1 MIIKFYLVNGN
12 SKRRVLELSKMLPL
26 IVDVENRKI
35 VIFGGGAVG
44 ERKAELFKDA
54 DTYVVSRDF
63 APAIQK
69 LAEDGFIKLVK
80 SDLNDIESII
90 KDAFLVIPATDDLT
104 LNSRILKMAKK
115 HNILVNQVNAVG
127 DVLIPSV
134 IKKGDIVI
142 GISTQGKSPAISKFI
157 RKRFEQIVTQKYAD
171 MVRLQDE
178 IRELLKER
186 VPSQKLREKV
196 LWEILNDGV
205 IWEALESSYDK
216 AYALSIAH
224 MDSYSKKSNGA
235 Q

>member
-1 MIIKFYLVNGN
+1 MTIKSYLVNGN

-26 IVDVENRKI
+26 IIDVENRRV

-54 DTYVVSRDF
+54 DTYVASRDF
-63 APAIQK
+63 TPGIQK

-80 SDLNDIESII
+80 SDLNDIDIESII
-90 KDAFLVIPATDDLT
+90 KDAFLVIPATDDLA
-104 LNSRILKMAKK
+104 LNSRILKMAGE

-134 IKKGDIVI
+134 IKKGDIII
-142 GISTQGKSPAISKFI
+142 GISTQGKSPAVSKFI

-205 IWEALESSYDK
+205 IWEALETSYDK

-224 MDSYSKKSNGA
+224 MNSYSG